1 MSFGYGSIKRVVVGS
16 ACKKRQMMK
25 SSVETGNSARGGVVA
40 PAPAVVE
47 RGIFAEHKTVLVAL
61 PKSYDNVLKLLHASL
76 GTAVH

>member
-1 MSFGYGSIKRVVVGS
+1 MQEEADDDKQRGSGQFLKG
-16 ACKKRQMMK
+16 
-25 SSVETGNSARGGVVA
+25 GGVVA